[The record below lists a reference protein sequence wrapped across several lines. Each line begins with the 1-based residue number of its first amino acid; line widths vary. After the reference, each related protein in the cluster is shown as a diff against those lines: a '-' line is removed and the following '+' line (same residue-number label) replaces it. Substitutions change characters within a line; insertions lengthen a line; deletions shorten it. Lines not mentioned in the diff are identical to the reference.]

1 MIADRTLLLKDA
13 TVSARIALSGLLDIL
28 ESGNDS
34 PEVSLAQIE
43 RDLRDAADLV
53 NKSIGGAE
61 ESEEFEIGERDD

>member
-13 TVSARIALSGLLDIL
+13 TVSARNALSGLLDVL
-28 ESGNDS
+28 ESGNAS
-34 PEVSLAQIE
+34 PEGSLAQIE

-53 NKSIGGAE
+53 KKSIGGAE